1 MSAPLTDAEI
11 AAMKSTATDLLEA
24 IRLDDS
30 IAGWPEHFDDDFH
43 EAAGPEQVLALLDA
57 LASVTTERNELL
69 EKHER
74 LKESYVANPEHWR
87 SRCTMLETEIER
99 CRAEVNAA
107 RAESEK
113 MRQNRTGAGKR
124 CRCCGSDFGHLR
136 DDIDFKATT
145 IAELRDALAAA
156 EAKLAVIQPLLFGPE
171 SAEYYHGKH
180 CYIGAPECFTCL
192 RFDEVRAALSGGQQD
207 G

>member
-74 LKESYVANPEHWR
+74 LKGSYVANPEHWR

-156 EAKLAVIQPLLFGPE
+156 EAKLAACAAEAAAHEELASQFSRGNDDVAVIHRLAARG
-171 SAEYYHGKH
+171 
-180 CYIGAPECFTCL
+180 I
-192 RFDEVRAALSGGQQD
+192 RAALD
-207 G
+207 GAVQS